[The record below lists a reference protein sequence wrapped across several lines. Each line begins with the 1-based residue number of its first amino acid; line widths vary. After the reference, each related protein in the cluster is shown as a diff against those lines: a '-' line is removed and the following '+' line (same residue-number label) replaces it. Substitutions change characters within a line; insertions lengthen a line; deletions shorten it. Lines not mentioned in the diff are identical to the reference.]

1 VNNSKSSYALW
12 IAMLIVFIGLSAV
25 ALFISRKSGTAEDA
39 AAAPVA
45 ASTGRVTFLM
55 EQQWLIKLKLAR
67 AEEAMR
73 ATQIQTTGRV
83 VPVPSKRA
91 IVSPPV
97 GGIVQNGTMPR
108 IGQQIMKGQ
117 LLATLVQTP
126 TAAEAAQIRTA
137 NTQVQIENT
146 RVDAERRRLA
156 QNEIEAKA
164 RLEEATHDLARSQR
178 LYDKKAYSA
187 KALES
192 DELART
198 VAASQL
204 EAIREQLKALQ
215 TQPMPG
221 SSLGSEYEVRSPIS
235 GTIVNV
241 RKASGEQ
248 VAAGDAMIE
257 IVALDSVWVEAPVFE
272 KDLGRLAK
280 QGRAVFTTA
289 AYPDKEFEGR
299 LINVGRVVDE
309 QSRTATAIFE
319 VPNPTE
325 TLSIGMQANLRLEG
339 GAQMQVVLIPRE
351 AVLDNEGKK
360 IVYVLLSGE
369 EFERREVVLGDEYGG
384 QVAIL
389 SGVRTGERV
398 VTQGAYQ
405 LKLQELRPANAGAH
419 THEV

>member
-1 VNNSKSSYALW
+1 MNNSKSSYALW